1 MNLPQLTAHLGA
13 IERKGQDVLNSLVK
27 SLKIKKKPNE
37 TYYAVYLTLDVV
49 QDCILLE
56 DPFPYDEK
64 VLHRFYYFGNNS
76 AAAAQTYL
84 VRGIDAFH
92 YLLTSVWNDLYLALQ
107 QNGLSSSRL
116 THQLQ
121 LLQSSSFISI
131 GNKKGQ
137 GCLHLEKF
145 KFPTSLTLESMSYH
159 AEDKC
164 VLVNGIK
171 YKNEAFIHLLMGN
184 ENKNNRFVLVIPRV
198 RDEEGEH
205 ILSRY
210 EDYLQLVKQINR
222 LDDTSLDMEAV
233 NQEHL
238 ERLCYI
244 CQKSKP
250 DVSSSYSTKLSRSGI
265 NKIFTTT
272 TINAARYIGKGY
284 SYDDSYSICGTC
296 YQNLLLGEKVV
307 EAKFRGRIAGENAF
321 ILPEHLLDSF
331 DYQSISAI
339 KEGIDIAFQ
348 SKQASEWLDKVEAD
362 ASWTDNSYYMIHF
375 IVYRTDG
382 NSVTILET
390 IEDVPTVRIVRIMK
404 LLQHYSRQI
413 PPNIIQG
420 MSLGSI
426 YRIIP
431 VRETDKGQVDI
442 GRVLSLYK
450 ALLSGDQIRTETIYG
465 YACEALDKGLRQ
477 LSKARIDNYRNMN
490 LLQYSGGNEDF
501 FIKTIVMNYLVL
513 LHTLQHL
520 KLIDRNFNIKEA
532 IAMSDEKMWS
542 SEEERALDT
551 TVETSSTIHQMEN
564 YLNRHGFTPEAR
576 ALFYLGAMVQ
586 KVAREQYKKGH
597 KTKPILKKIHFQGMK
612 QFEIIRLGHDV
623 YEKFRQY
630 DLFNSYTET
639 LINRYNDNYGKIK
652 DNWPLSEQANVFY
665 LMSGY
670 GYAVGNRMNKASK
683 EQANESMDEPT
694 NK

>member
-1 MNLPQLTAHLGA
+1 MNLPQLTAQLGA
-13 IERKGQDVLNSLVK
+13 IERKGQDVLHTLVK
-27 SLKIKKKPNE
+27 PLKLKKKPNE
-37 TYYAVYLTLDVV
+37 AYYAVYLTFDVV

-56 DPFPYDEK
+56 EPFPFDEK
-64 VLHRFYYFGNNS
+64 VMKRFYYFGNNS

-92 YLLTSVWNDLYLALQ
+92 YLLTSVWNDLYLSLQ

-116 THQLQ
+116 TQQLQ
-121 LLQSSSFISI
+121 FLQSASFISI

-137 GCLHLEKF
+137 GYLHLEKF
-145 KFPTSLTLESMSYH
+145 EFPASFAFKSVSYH

-164 VLVNGIK
+164 VLVNGSK
-171 YKNEAFIHLLMGN
+171 YKNEAFIHLLLEN
-184 ENKNNRFVLVIPRV
+184 ENKNNRFVLVIPRI

-205 ILSRY
+205 VLSKH

-222 LDDTSLDMEAV
+222 LDDTGLNTEVA
-233 NQEHL
+233 NKEHL
-238 ERLCYI
+238 ERLCYL
-244 CQKSKP
+244 CQESKP

-272 TINAARYIGKGY
+272 TINAARFTSKGY
-284 SYDDSYSICGTC
+284 SYDDSYASCGTC
-296 YQNLLLGEKVV
+296 YQNLLTGEKAI

-321 ILPEHLLDSF
+321 ILPEHLLDTF
-331 DYQSISAI
+331 DYQSIGAI

-348 SKQASEWLDKVEAD
+348 SKEASEWLDKVEAD
-362 ASWTDNSYYMIHF
+362 ASWMDSSYYMIHF
-375 IVYRTDG
+375 ILYRTDG

-390 IEDVPTVRIVRIMK
+390 IEDVPTVRVVRIMK
-404 LLQHYSRQI
+404 LFQHYNQQI
-413 PPNIIQG
+413 PYLQG

-426 YRIIP
+426 YRMIP
-431 VRETDKGQVDI
+431 VRETEKGQVDI

-450 ALLSGDQIRTETIYG
+450 ALLSGEQIRTEMLYG
-465 YACEALDKGLRQ
+465 YACEALDKGMRQ
-477 LSKARIDNYRNMN
+477 LAKARMDNYKNMN
-490 LLQYSGGNEDF
+490 LVQYTGGQEDF

-520 KLIDRNFNIKEA
+520 QLLDRNFNIQEDME
-532 IAMSDEKMWS
+532 MSDELMLS
-542 SEEERALDT
+542 SEEKTAIET
-551 TVETSSTIHQMEN
+551 TVETSSTINQIEE
-564 YLNRHGFTPEAR
+564 YLDKHSFTPEAR
-576 ALFYLGAMVQ
+576 ALFYLGVMVQ
-586 KVAREQYKKGH
+586 KVAREQYRKGH

-612 QFEIIRLGHDV
+612 QYEIIRLGHDV

-630 DLFNSYTET
+630 DVFNTYTET

-670 GYAVGNRMNKASK
+670 GYAAGNKMNKAFMVPD
-683 EQANESMDEPT
+683 NESNIEEPA
-694 NK
+694 NG